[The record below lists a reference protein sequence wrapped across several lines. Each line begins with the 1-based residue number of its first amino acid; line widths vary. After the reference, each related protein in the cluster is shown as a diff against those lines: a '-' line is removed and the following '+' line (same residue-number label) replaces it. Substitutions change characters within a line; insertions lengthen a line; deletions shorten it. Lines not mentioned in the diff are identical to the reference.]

1 MDWKK
6 KFEVAGLGGAKSS
19 RIIVHQTNLYIWFSK
34 HLRISFP
41 FHLPIVMVVKVL
53 WILSKKDRY

>member
-19 RIIVHQTNLYIWFSK
+19 RIIVHQTATQLNQEELLCIKPIFTYD
-34 HLRISFP
+34 FP
-41 FHLPIVMVVKVL
+41 
-53 WILSKKDRY
+53 ST